1 MLFEPSPLRDSLRSD
16 HLPPSGS
23 GVRLPLSSSQREIWF
38 SHVRYGHD
46 VAHRIAEYVEIDGP
60 VQVPLIEAAVRAA
73 VAEAEPLNVRFG
85 ADAGGPWQVLD
96 AVRGWEFP
104 VLDVSRESHPRQV
117 AERWMRGELR
127 QPVNLEKGPLFSFA
141 LFRLGENRS
150 ALYHSYHHIAID
162 AAGGA
167 LVMRRI
173 AELYSAMVDEV
184 TAPEPSFGSLRLL
197 LERDAAYQASPER
210 AADRAYWAER
220 LADCPEP
227 ARLGGPRQAA
237 VASSVLRDIVHMTEE
252 ESVRLRGAARAAG
265 VHWSVMLLAT
275 TAAYTYR
282 LTGQSDIVIGLPVSA
297 RTDTEL
303 RGLPGMLANVVPV
316 RLRVSADMRVRDL
329 LRQVSRETRLALR
342 HQRYRCVD
350 LVRDLRLPE
359 DGRDFIG
366 PQVNIMPFGYD
377 FTFASHPVTA
387 HNLSTGVV
395 DDLAVMAYDRSDG
408 TGLCVDFNAA
418 SALYTATDLA
428 GHRARFMRLLDAFCD
443 GSSAERTVGGADM
456 LSAEDARRVLVE
468 WNDTAHEVP
477 DLTLTELLT
486 AQAER
491 TPDRLAVIEDD
502 GGRRMTYAELHASAH
517 RLSRLL
523 ASRGAAPGQC
533 VAVALPRS
541 PDLMVTLLAV
551 LITGAAYLPLDPE
564 QPAQRLARMVSD
576 AAPTLLVTRSD
587 VSAVSA
593 LAGTDEV
600 PRLLLDGRE
609 VTGFRPSGPPVS
621 SPDTRAG
628 HGTGPALGDPAYLIY
643 TSGSTGQPKGVLVP
657 HRAIVNRLLWMQDT
671 YRLTDR
677 DRVLQKT
684 SIGFDVSVWE
694 LFWPLISGAALVLA
708 RPGGH
713 RDPDYLAHAIRRQGV
728 TTVHF
733 VPSVLDAFLAG
744 PDAGRC
750 DGLRHVFSSGEALA
764 RATAERFHTLL
775 PQAALHNLY
784 GPTEAAVD
792 VTHHP
797 CVPGASGPVPI
808 GRPVWNTRLY
818 VLDAALQPC
827 APGMPGE
834 LYLAGVQLASGY
846 HGRPELTADRFP
858 ADPFGHL
865 FGAPGSRMYRTG
877 DRARWLPDGS
887 VEYLGRTDDQVKLH
901 GVRIELGEVESALRA
916 LPGIAQAAASVVDE
930 QLVGF
935 VTESETGGGVHLAEA
950 RRRLTLA
957 LPGPMVP
964 SDLVVVPT
972 LPLQAN
978 GKLNRKALPALR
990 PRPAAT
996 GPRPPRDAGEGQL
1009 AALFDEVLGTD
1020 GVSADADFFQLG
1032 GHSLLAIRL
1041 MARIREVFGTEL
1053 PIRTLFE
1060 APTVAQLAK
1069 QLQSPVSPRVPGR
1082 RGRPDGSADR
1092 LVPRPASSLERG
1104 GEWERRSEQL
1114 APLLPLRAHGSA
1126 PPLFCVHPGSGLAGG
1141 YAGLLRHL
1149 GPARPVHALQALG
1162 LGAPSEPLPASVE
1175 EMAADYV
1182 RRIRAVRPSGP
1193 YHLLGWSFGG
1203 LVAHAMATRLQ
1214 SEGERVGVLAVLD
1227 AYPDNR
1233 RVLSRQTALSERQWL
1248 RLLLD
1253 DVDHIEDV
1261 ERVEGVVG
1269 LDGHPGRGVGDR
1281 PRLGFT
1287 SLPEQAGAAR
1297 SAGTDTLR
1305 AALRPAGLSDQLL
1318 RDPATSTLLNV
1329 AGNNLNLLSRFTPGV
1344 FRGDLFLFTADEPVP
1359 GLPADP
1365 AHTPREWR
1373 RHVSGSV
1380 HVSGVAAHHFHLLHP
1395 GPLAQIGPPLAKALG
1410 DAEQRSGSG

>member
-1 MLFEPSPLRDSLRSD
+1 MRSD
-16 HLPPSGS
+16 HFSPSGS
-23 GVRLPLSSSQREIWF
+23 GIRLPLSSSQREIWF
-38 SHVRYGHD
+38 SHIRYGHD

-60 VQVPLIEAAVRAA
+60 VRAPLIEAAVRAA

-85 ADAGGPWQVLD
+85 AESGTPWQMFD
-96 AVRGWEFP
+96 SVRGWEFP
-104 VLDVSRESHPRQV
+104 VLDVRREADPREA
-117 AERWMRGELR
+117 AERWMRDELR
-127 QPVNLEKGPLFSFA
+127 QPVDLEKGPLFSFA
-141 LFRLGENRS
+141 LFRLGANRS

-173 AELYSAMVDEV
+173 AELYSAMVDGV
-184 TAPEPSFGSLRLL
+184 TAPEPSFGSLQLL
-197 LERDAAYQASPER
+197 VERDAAYRASPDR
-210 AADRAYWAER
+210 DADRAYWVER

-227 ARLGGPRQAA
+227 ARLGGPRPAA
-237 VASSVLRDIVHMTEE
+237 VESSVLRDIVHMTAE
-252 ESVRLRGAARAAG
+252 ESARLRGAARAAG

-275 TAAYTYR
+275 TAAYAYR

-316 RLRVSADMRVRDL
+316 RLRVSADLCVRDL

-359 DGRDFIG
+359 DGRSLIG

-408 TGLCVDFNAA
+408 SGLCVDFNAA
-418 SALYTATDLA
+418 SALYTATELA

-443 GSSAERTVGGADM
+443 GSPAERTVGGADM
-456 LSAEDARRVLVE
+456 LSAEDTRRVLVE
-468 WNDTAHEVP
+468 WNGTAHEVP
-477 DLTLTELLT
+477 DRTLTELLT

-491 TPDRLAVIEDD
+491 TPDRLAVIEDE
-502 GGRRMTYAELHASAH
+502 GGRRMTYAELHAAAH
-517 RLSRLL
+517 RLARLL

-551 LITGAAYLPLDPE
+551 LVTGAAYLPLDPE
-564 QPAQRLARMVSD
+564 QPAQRLARMVTD
-576 AAPTLLVTRSD
+576 AAPAVLVTRSD
-587 VSAVSA
+587 VTVVPA

-600 PRLLLDGRE
+600 PRLLLDSRE
-609 VTGFRPSGPPVS
+609 VRDSPEVAEGRPSG
-621 SPDTRAG
+621 R
-628 HGTGPALGDPAYLIY
+628 GTGGGPGLDDSAYLIY

-671 YRLTDR
+671 YRLTGR

-694 LFWPLISGAALVLA
+694 LFWPLISGATLVLA

-713 RDPDYLAHAIRRQGV
+713 RDPDYLAGAIRRQGV

-744 PDAGRC
+744 PDAARC
-750 DGLRHVFSSGEALA
+750 DGLRQVFSSGEALA
-764 RATAERFHTLL
+764 RATAERFHALL
-775 PQAALHNLY
+775 PQVALHNLY

-792 VTHHP
+792 VTHHQ

-846 HGRPELTADRFP
+846 HGRPDLTADRFP
-858 ADPFGHL
+858 ADPFGHV

-916 LPGIAQAAASVVDE
+916 LPGIAQAAASVVDG

-935 VTESETGGGVHLAEA
+935 LTESETGGGVHVAEA

-964 SDLVVVPT
+964 SDLVVLPA

-990 PRPAAT
+990 PRTAAA
-996 GPRPPRDAGEGQL
+996 GPRPPRDVGEGRL
-1009 AALFDEVLGTD
+1009 AALFSEVLGTD
-1020 GVSADADFFQLG
+1020 EVSADADFFQLG

-1041 MARIREVFGTEL
+1041 MGRIREVFGTEL

-1069 QLQSPVSPRVPGR
+1069 QLKSPVSPLVPAR

-1092 LVPRPASSLERG
+1092 LVPGPASSLESGR
-1104 GEWERRSEQL
+1104 EWELDRERKRAPERFE
-1114 APLLPLRAHGSA
+1114 PLLTLRAHGST
-1126 PPLFCVHPGSGLAGG
+1126 PPLFCVHPGSGLGGG

-1149 GPARPVHALQALG
+1149 GTTRPLHALQALG
-1162 LGAPSEPLPASVE
+1162 LDAPSERLPASVE

-1182 RRIRAVRPSGP
+1182 RRIRTVRPSGP

-1214 SEGERVGVLAVLD
+1214 SQGEQVGVLAVLD

-1253 DVDHIEDV
+1253 GVGASGGV
-1261 ERVEGVVG
+1261 GGTEGVDG
-1269 LDGHPGRGVGDR
+1269 IDGHLGHDAGTR
-1281 PRLGFT
+1281 PPSGFA
-1287 SLPEQAGAAR
+1287 SLPEQVGAAPAR
-1297 SAGTDTLR
+1297 VGATRAGGTDTL
-1305 AALRPAGLSDQLL
+1305 AAVLRHAGLPDQVLTGA
-1318 RDPATSTLLNV
+1318 ATSPLLNV
-1329 AGNNLNLLSRFTPGV
+1329 ARNNLNLLSRFTPGV
-1344 FRGDLFLFTADEPVP
+1344 FRGDLFLFTADEAVP
-1359 GLPADP
+1359 GLAPDP

-1380 HVSGVAAHHFHLLHP
+1380 HVSGVPAHHFHLLHP
-1395 GPLAQIGPPLAKALG
+1395 GPLARIGPLLAGALG
-1410 DAEQRSGSG
+1410 EADERGGTG